1 MEPGHF
7 EQRVLIA
14 GGGPAGMMLGYL
26 LARAGI
32 GVTVLEKHADFLRD
46 FRGDTV
52 HPSTM
57 EVLHDLG
64 LIERF
69 LTRPHDELREIR
81 GMVGG
86 QLITITNLGHLPVRC
101 PFIALMP
108 QWEFLDFLAEE
119 ARAYPAFR
127 LEMGTGALD
136 IVEDGGVV
144 TGLRIQRHGV
154 EEDWYAS
161 LVVAADGRSSVIRDR
176 AGLKVNEIGTP
187 IDVLWMRVPKTSET
201 VNVPLG
207 NVVAGRVFVA
217 LDRGDYYQCAFV
229 IGKGAFDEIRTQGLD
244 AFRREIVRAAPSLA
258 SGVGA
263 IMSWDEVRLLTV
275 KIDHL
280 TKWHRPGLL
289 CIGDAAHAMSP
300 IGGIGINLAIQD
312 AVAAANIL
320 IPALRRGTVTDAD
333 LAAVQKRRE
342 WPTRA
347 TQRAQ
352 AFAQDQIIRRVL
364 ERKAPINGAPWPLRM
379 LNRFPILRRIPAR
392 FLGMGLRPEHPTSLG

>member
-1 MEPGHF
+1 
-7 EQRVLIA
+7 VILIA

-32 GVTVLEKHADFLRD
+32 SVTVLEKHSDFLRD

-57 EVLHDLG
+57 EILHELG
-64 LIERF
+64 LIDRF
-69 LTRPHDELREIR
+69 LARPHTELREIQ

-86 QLITITNLGHLPVRC
+86 ELVTITNLSHLPVRC

-108 QWEFLDFLAEE
+108 QWEFLNFLAEE
-119 ARAYPAFR
+119 ARAYPSFR
-127 LEMGTGALD
+127 LEMATEARD
-136 IVEDGGVV
+136 IIEENGVV
-144 TGLRIQRHGV
+144 TGLRTTEDRH
-154 EEDWYAS
+154 AA
-161 LVVAADGRSSVIRDR
+161 LVVAADGRRSVIRDR
-176 AGLKVNEIGTP
+176 AGLEVNEIGTP

-229 IGKGAFDEIRTQGLD
+229 IAKGAFEEIKSQGLE
-244 AFRREIVRAAPSLA
+244 AFRREIVRASPNLA
-258 SGVGA
+258 GGVGA
-263 IMSWDEVRLLTV
+263 TDSIASWDDVKLLTV

-312 AVAAANIL
+312 AVAAANVL
-320 IPALRRGTVTDAD
+320 IPAFRRGAVTDAD
-333 LAAVQKRRE
+333 LAQVQKRRE

-352 AFAQDQIIRRVL
+352 AFAQDQVIRRVL
-364 ERKAPINGAPWPLRM
+364 ERTAPIAGAPWPLRM
-379 LNRFPILRRIPAR
+379 LNRFPPLRRIPAR
-392 FLGMGLRPEHPTSLG
+392 FLGMGLRPEHPAIGDQ